1 MTTSATLADLKP
13 LADNPRQHTARGLG
27 TIEEAVRRVG
37 AARSGVID
45 EDNVLLAGNGTAEA
59 LAAAGIEKVQ
69 IVDAP
74 GDTWV
79 VVRRS
84 GLTPEQKR
92 ILAYA
97 DNRAGE
103 LGGWIAEQVV
113 ADLAAGVGL
122 TQAAVFTEGE
132 AAAFITEAERA
143 AREAYDF
150 LEQPNEPRPRGQQ
163 PADQVVEPDPATAP
177 QRGQA
182 GTSARFPL
190 AIVLTRDEHARWQQ
204 LKSKLDRADD
214 KAAFLDILAA
224 MEA

>member
-1 MTTSATLADLKP
+1 MTTATLADLKP

-59 LAAAGIEKVQ
+59 LAAAGIEKIQ

-113 ADLAAGVGL
+113 ADLAAGVNL
-122 TQAAVFTEGE
+122 AQAGVFTEGE

-150 LEQPNEPRPRGQQ
+150 LEQPETPRTRGQ
-163 PADQVVEPDPATAP
+163 ATDQEVEPDPATAP

-182 GTSARFPL
+182 GSSARFPL

-204 LKSKLDRADD
+204 LKTQLDRADD